1 MFGILAI
8 LSVILAPAGARPSIT
23 YSLPKAASEWRIDAV
38 HSEIRFRI
46 RHFVTRVSGTF
57 TDWDGIITGDP
68 ADWTGGSVVVNIRAQ
83 SVDTRSE
90 RRDNDL
96 RSANFFEVEKYP
108 EITFRSTGVRMEG
121 SAITL
126 VGDLTIKN
134 ITRAVTLTGSYLGI
148 APGKEGK
155 DRVGFEVSTTINRLD
170 FGVNW
175 NRAAEGGGMMLGDD
189 VRIEIAIEAV
199 KQVPA
204 GAN

>member
-1 MFGILAI
+1 MLGILVT
-8 LSVILAPAGARPSIT
+8 LSLVIAPAGARPPVTRPI
-23 YSLPKAASEWRIDAV
+23 PRAASEWRIDPV

-68 ADWTGGSVVVNIRAQ
+68 ADWTGGSVVVNIRTQ
-83 SVDTRSE
+83 SVYTRNE

-108 EITFRSTGVRMEG
+108 EMTFRSTGVRMEG

-134 ITRAVTLTGSYLGI
+134 ITRPVTLVGTYLGI

-155 DRVGFEVSTTINRLD
+155 DRAGFEVSTTINRLD
-170 FGVNW
+170 YGVNW

-189 VRIEIAIEAV
+189 VAIEIAIEAV